1 MNKKIKTKILL
12 DVIMATLF
20 LALMNVRGT
29 GLAFHEI
36 AGLGIFGLFV
46 AHIALNLAWVKNQ
59 MKHLFS
65 PSINRKAKLMVALNA
80 ALLLSIVAITLTG
93 IMISEVV
100 FGFGSAKSPEILY
113 IVHQWASYLC
123 LGLFGVH
130 IALHRRYL
138 LNGLQSMLFNPAGG
152 KLIRSFKRIGA
163 TAMILGI
170 LYTLVNPDLG
180 SATLQTAALV
190 PSYPSAAAT
199 PSISSAADTKEESS
213 DDVIGNSETEST
225 KAVSL
230 SEFLGGLFCTGCHN
244 HCPLSNP
251 KCGRAASQIE
261 EATAEYQ
268 QLYGSSAV

>member
-1 MNKKIKTKILL
+1 MNKKTKIKILL
-12 DVIMATLF
+12 DVTMAIMF

-36 AGLGIFGLFV
+36 TGLGILGLFA
-46 AHIALNLAWVKNQ
+46 AHIALNYVWVKNR
-59 MKHLFS
+59 MKNLFS
-65 PSINRKAKLMVALNA
+65 PKINRKAKLMVALNA
-80 ALLLSIVAITLTG
+80 TLLLSIVTISLTG

-100 FGFGSAKSPEILY
+100 FSFGSSESPEILY

-130 IALHRRYL
+130 IALHWRYL
-138 LNGLQSMLFNPAGG
+138 LNGLRRMFFNPAGG
-152 KLIRSFKRIGA
+152 RLVRSFKRIGA
-163 TAMILGI
+163 TAMIVGI

-180 SATLQTAALV
+180 STTPQAAAV
-190 PSYPSAAAT
+190 IPSYPSAAST
-199 PSISSAADTKEESS
+199 PSISSAVDTKEDSS
-213 DDVIGNSETEST
+213 DDVIGNSETVPT
-225 KAVSL
+225 DAVSL

-268 QLYGSSAV
+268 HLYGNSEA